1 MYTDDVAATHEFP
14 RVDVARRDVARSTAL
29 PCKRRESRPRLKG
42 AVSLLRNRRTRRLA
56 QQDRGNPK
64 VLARSGEVPLL
75 ELPLGPCQDL
85 LDVRHEREPA
95 SLEELHALPRQ
106 FNGLC
111 ERLSGVRPAGKRM
124 EGPLEVLDRARVV
137 RLPDEPT
144 RVADRDFRLVRLEA
158 FRLEPAV
165 QDLGIGEAE
174 RRLAVGACDRL
185 DLSPQAG
192 RYCRGRVDDPFL
204 EGLPR
209 GSEFPFRA
217 VREDP

>member
-75 ELPLGPCQDL
+75 ELPLGPRQDL
-85 LDVRHEREPA
+85 LDVRHERQAA
-95 SLEELHALPRQ
+95 SLEELHALPGQ
-106 FNGLC
+106 FNGLRK
-111 ERLSGVRPAGKRM
+111 RLPGVRPAGKRM
-124 EGPLEVLDRARVV
+124 EGPLEVLDRACVV

-165 QDLGIGEAE
+165 QDFRIGEAE
-174 RRLAVGACDRL
+174 RRLAVRVRDRL
-185 DLSPQAG
+185 DLSLQAG
-192 RYCRGRVDDPFL
+192 PPCRSRFYESFL
-204 EGLPR
+204 ERLPCR
-209 GSEFPFRA
+209 
-217 VREDP
+217 V